1 MVKRKKKSSSDS
13 CSDDN
18 GKLLAEESCDQDD
31 EEMLE
36 AANVASEHEE
46 SDYSDDK
53 DEGFSSKD
61 VDPIQFYL
69 KEIGFS
75 PLLSQSEEVA
85 LARRIVEGDKA
96 AKNKMIESN
105 LRLVVNIARN
115 YSGCGIDISDLIE
128 EGNLGLISAADKFNP
143 ELGFRFST
151 YATWWIRQSVERAVM
166 NQSRMV
172 RLPIH
177 VIREMRSYHRRS
189 LSDAKDNATDNS
201 VAVGTDAESTAASG
215 LQRIANGLDKSPE
228 ARSATRVRKILNL
241 EIMMGQETISLDAP
255 TNSDEGNGVFA
266 DQLEDENARDPSMDI
281 QDENMRKIMA
291 VLVDDLTEMQREI
304 LIKSFGLDGRGE
316 LSLEQLADN
325 MNLGKERV
333 RQLQNHALRK
343 LRNIIMERGM
353 SDEVKW

>member
-85 LARRIVEGDKA
+85 LARRIVAGDKV

-143 ELGFRFST
+143 DLGFRFST
-151 YATWWIRQSVERAVM
+151 YATWWIRQSVERAIM

-189 LSDAKDNATDNS
+189 LSDAKDNAIDNS
-201 VAVGTDAESTAASG
+201 FPAGTDAESAP
-215 LQRIANGLDKSPE
+215 ANGLDESPE
-228 ARSATRVRKILNL
+228 VRSATRVRKILNL
-241 EIMMGQETISLDAP
+241 EVMMGQETISLDAP

-291 VLVDDLTEMQREI
+291 VLVDDLTETQREI